1 MTADPLVLLLGLLL
15 GLLPGAGLAWLAL
28 RSSRVSPASVAAA
41 ENRAAAA
48 DARAGAFEHELR
60 QLEATVETIRG
71 RLEDAQR
78 CRAVAET
85 QAQQAEA
92 MARRQL
98 DDISAARQHLEN
110 AFKSMAA
117 DALDHSTRNLLQLAE
132 ERFRTLQE
140 QAAGELRARSD
151 AIGALVAPL
160 SEKLTEY
167 QRQTQALA
175 EQGQHGLGEVGR
187 QLRDVVGATQ
197 QLQLETARL
206 VTALRTP
213 HVRGRW
219 GEVALRRVAELA
231 GMSAHCDFTEQGS
244 HDGDEGRL
252 RPDLV
257 VHLPGSRT
265 VIIDAKVALTAYLDA
280 IEASSDED
288 RRGHIRRHAS
298 QMRVHVDKL
307 ADKEYGRQ
315 LRATA
320 EFVVLFIPGDSFLS
334 AAAEVDAALIE
345 YALERN
351 VVIATPATLIALLR
365 AVAYG
370 WRQEKIAENA
380 QQISDLGREVHDRLT
395 TLVSRIAATGAQLN
409 KAVKAYNETVGSLET
424 RVLPAVR
431 RFEALGVPSRKARTD
446 PDRVEVI
453 ARQPLPLELELE

>member
-1 MTADPLVLLLGLLL
+1 MNTDLLLFLLIGLLV
-15 GLLPGAGLAWLAL
+15 GVGLAWLAL
-28 RSSRVSPASVAAA
+28 RSSRVSPGTVSAA
-41 ENRAAAA
+41 ESRAAAA
-48 DARAGAFEHELR
+48 EARAGAFEHELR
-60 QLEATVETIRG
+60 QSEASADALRARLEAE
-71 RLEDAQR
+71 QR
-78 CRAVAET
+78 HRTVAET
-85 QAQQAEA
+85 EAQQAQA

-98 DDISAARQHLEN
+98 EDLSTARQQLEN
-110 AFKSMAA
+110 AFKSLAA
-117 DALDHSTRNLLQLAE
+117 DALDSSTRNLLQLAE

-140 QAAGELRARSD
+140 QASGELRARSD

-160 SEKLTEY
+160 TEKLTEY

-197 QLQLETARL
+197 QLQQETARL

-231 GMSAHCDFTEQGS
+231 GMSTHCDFTEQTS
-244 HDGDEGRL
+244 HEGDEGRL
-252 RPDLV
+252 RPDVV
-257 VHLPGSRT
+257 VHLPGGRT

-280 IEASSDED
+280 IEATGEDE
-288 RRGHIRRHAS
+288 RKGHIRRHAM

-307 ADKEYGRQ
+307 ADKDYGRQ
-315 LRATA
+315 LRSTA
-320 EFVVLFIPGDSFLS
+320 EFVVLFIPGDAFLS
-334 AAAEVDAALIE
+334 SAAEVDPALIE

-380 QQISDLGREVHDRLT
+380 QHISDLGRELHDRLT

-431 RFEALGVPSRKARTD
+431 RFDELGVPTRKARID
-446 PDRVEVI
+446 PERVALQ
-453 ARQPLPLELELE
+453 ARQPVPLELELE